1 MYRDTHRQKLF
12 SRRTAML
19 AGGKM
24 LLLSALVGRMY
35 YLQVVESK
43 RYATLADENRIN
55 FRLLPPPR
63 GRVVDRFG
71 VPMAVN
77 QQNYRVMLISER
89 TKDQDLETM
98 LAALAEII
106 PITDGGRRRILREI
120 RRKRSFVPITL
131 RENLNWRQIARI
143 EVNIPD
149 LPGVMIDVGQNRYY
163 PHGEDAAHVLGYVA
177 AVSEDE
183 IGGDPLLETPG
194 FRIGKSGIEKAY
206 DMDLRGTGGSSQM
219 EVNAF
224 GRVVRE
230 LNRREGQPGVEVAL
244 TIDMEL
250 QKLASRRLSGQSAAA
265 VIIDV
270 HHGDVLA
277 MASAPSFEPNVF
289 NKGLSTEAW
298 KKLSSNTKAP
308 LINKTISGLF
318 PPGSTFKMVVALAAL
333 EKGVI
338 TPESQF
344 FCPGFLELGN
354 AKFHCWKRDGH
365 GTVALGKG
373 IAQSCDVYFYEIIRR
388 TGVDRV
394 ADMARRFGF
403 GQILGLDLPG
413 EGRGLVPTREW
424 KLATTGLSWQQGE
437 TLLTGIGQGYLLATP
452 LQMAVMTA
460 RLVNGGFAVTPY
472 LARGVAASGEAPPRR
487 PPRFASLRV
496 VPKHLKVIRD
506 AMSAVVNSPMGTA
519 FGARIIERGYEMGG
533 KTGTVQVRRISEQER
548 EQGVR
553 ENKDLPWNERDHAL
567 FVGFCP
573 VGAPRYAAAV
583 VVEHGGSGAKVA
595 APIVRD
601 ILLAAQRRRAAD
613 PEAGQRVE
621 RAPSPTTPAGKR
633 RTGNDAAARSG

>member
-1 MYRDTHRQKLF
+1 MSRDTDRQKIF
-12 SRRTAML
+12 SRRTTIL
-19 AGGKM
+19 VGGKM

-35 YLQVVESK
+35 YLQVVESE

-89 TKDQDLETM
+89 TKGQDVETM

-106 PITDGGRRRILREI
+106 PITDGERRRILREL

-131 RENLNWRQIARI
+131 CENLNWRQVARI

-149 LPGVMIDVGQNRYY
+149 LPGVMIDVGQSRYY
-163 PHGEDAAHVLGYVA
+163 PYGEAAAHVLGYVA
-177 AVSEDE
+177 AVSENE
-183 IGGDPLLETPG
+183 VGGDPLLEIPG
-194 FRIGKSGIEKAY
+194 FRTGKSGIEKAY

-219 EVNAF
+219 EVNAY
-224 GRVVRE
+224 GRVIRE
-230 LNRREGQPGVEVAL
+230 LKRREGQPGTEVAL

-250 QKLASRRLSGQSAAA
+250 QKLVSRQLSGQSAGA

-270 HHGDVLA
+270 HDGDILG

-289 NKGLSTEAW
+289 NKGHSTKAW
-298 KKLSSNTKAP
+298 KKLSSNAKAP
-308 LINKTISGLF
+308 LINKSISGQF
-318 PPGSTFKMVVALAAL
+318 SPGSTFKMVVALAAL

-354 AKFHCWKRDGH
+354 VKFHCWNRNGH
-365 GTVALGKG
+365 GTVNLAKG
-373 IAQSCDVYFYEIIRR
+373 IAQSCDVYFYEVVRR
-388 TGVDRV
+388 TGINRV
-394 ADMARRFGF
+394 ADMARRLGF
-403 GQILGLDLPG
+403 GQALGLDLPG
-413 EGRGLVPTREW
+413 ESRGLVPTREW
-424 KLATTGLSWQQGE
+424 KLATTGVSWQQGE

-472 LARGVAASGEAPPRR
+472 LARRTTASGETPPRR
-487 PPRFASLRV
+487 PPRFASLRIA
-496 VPKHLKVIRD
+496 PKHLQVVHD
-506 AMSAVVNSPMGTA
+506 AMVAVVNSPMGTA
-519 FGARIIERGYEMGG
+519 FGSRIIGHGFQMGG
-533 KTGTVQVRRISEQER
+533 KTGTVQVRRISQQER

-553 ENKDLPWNERDHAL
+553 KNKDLPWNKRDHAL

-573 VGAPRYAAAV
+573 AAAPRYAAAV
-583 VVEHGGSGAKVA
+583 VIEHGGSGAKVA
-595 APIVRD
+595 APIVHD
-601 ILLAAQRRRAAD
+601 ILLATQRRQAAK
-613 PEAGQRVE
+613 PKAGQQVK
-621 RAPSPTTPAGKR
+621 RAPPPASKLR
-633 RTGNDAAARSG
+633 AGNSAAARPR

>member
-1 MYRDTHRQKLF
+1 MYRDTSRQKLF

-19 AGGKM
+19 AGAKM
-24 LLLSALVGRMY
+24 LLLSTLVGRMY

-89 TKDQDLETM
+89 TEDQNVETM

-106 PITDGGRRRILREI
+106 PITDGERRRILREI
-120 RRKRSFVPITL
+120 RRKRNFVPITL
-131 RENLNWRQIARI
+131 RENLNWRQMARI

-149 LPGVMIDVGQNRYY
+149 LPGVMIDVGQSRYY
-163 PHGEDAAHVLGYVA
+163 PYGEDAAHVLGYVS
-177 AVSEDE
+177 AVSEGE
-183 IGGDPLLETPG
+183 AGGDPLLEVPG

-224 GRVVRE
+224 GRVIRE
-230 LNRREGQPGVEVAL
+230 LNRREGQPGAEVAL

-250 QKLASRRLSGQSAAA
+250 QKLVSRRLSGQSAAA

-277 MASAPSFEPNVF
+277 MASAPSFDPNVF
-289 NKGLSTEAW
+289 NKGLSPEAW
-298 KKLSSNTKAP
+298 KKLSSNARAP
-308 LINKTISGLF
+308 LTNKAISGKF
-318 PPGSTFKMVVALAAL
+318 PPGSIFKMVVALAAL

-354 AKFHCWKRDGH
+354 AKFHCWKRGGH
-365 GTVALGKG
+365 GIVALGKG
-373 IAQSCDVYFYEIIRR
+373 IAQSCDVFFYEVIRR
-388 TGVDRV
+388 AGLDIVV
-394 ADMARRFGF
+394 DMARRLGF
-403 GQILGLDLPG
+403 GQTLGLDLPG

-424 KLATTGLSWQQGE
+424 KLATTGASWKQGE

-460 RLVNGGFAVTPY
+460 RLVNGGFAVAPY

-487 PPRFASLRV
+487 PSRFASLRV

-506 AMSAVVNSPMGTA
+506 AMAAVVNSPMGTA
-519 FGARIIERGYEMGG
+519 FGARIIEGGYEMGG
-533 KTGTVQVRRISEQER
+533 KTGTVQVRRINKQER

-553 ENKDLPWNERDHAL
+553 KNKALPWNERDHAL

-595 APIVRD
+595 APIAGD
-601 ILLAAQRRRAAD
+601 ILLAALRRRGAA
-613 PEAGQRVE
+613 PEAGQQVE
-621 RAPSPTTPAGKR
+621 RAPSPMTPAGKR